1 MSENREL
8 TPSPAAMRLRQL
20 ASTQSVCFF
29 AFPETHQS
37 ILDVCGMN
45 ENDTVNSS
53 HVVRW
58 LLEQTCRTNE
68 QLQNLYISQGTDFCN
83 RINAEWE
90 NAAFLSDAQAR
101 SAYVEVLQHP
111 EQQTLEQL
119 YGGRTENT
127 HCPSS
132 LMVMFPQLQT
142 FENKLNQL
150 RLSTSSTANAAHSSA
165 LEEVEQEREV
175 ELQVEEVREVQKAPH
190 YEAHAFPGLHSVIS
204 SFVSVGYLC
213 GGVGYEHVFDA
224 VSRTSIGERF
234 GIVRTDSRLFVSAE
248 FMKTI
253 KANQGGSI
261 DNFLVSLLSIAS
273 Y

>member
-1 MSENREL
+1 
-8 TPSPAAMRLRQL
+8 MRLRQL

-37 ILDVCGMN
+37 ILNVCGMS

-68 QLQNLYISQGTDFCN
+68 QLRNLYISQGTDFCN
-83 RINAEWE
+83 RTNAEWE

-101 SAYVEVLQHP
+101 NAYVEVLQHP

-142 FENKLNQL
+142 FDNKLKQL
-150 RLSTSSTANAAHSSA
+150 RLSTSNTANAAHSSA

-175 ELQVEEVREVQKAPH
+175 EFQVEEVREVQKSPH
-190 YEAHAFPGLHSVIS
+190 YEAHAFPGLHPAIS
-204 SFVSVGYLC
+204 GFVSAGYLC

-261 DNFLVSLLSIAS
+261 DNFLVSSLSIAS
-273 Y
+273 YQHANHSVSVL

>member
-1 MSENREL
+1 
-8 TPSPAAMRLRQL
+8 MRLRQL
-20 ASTQSVCFF
+20 ATTQSVCFF

-68 QLQNLYISQGTDFCN
+68 QLQNLYVSQGADFCN

-90 NAAFLSDAQAR
+90 NEAFLTDAQDR
-101 SAYVEVLQHP
+101 SAYVKVLQHP

-119 YGGRTENT
+119 YGGRTEGI
-127 HCPSS
+127 HGPSS
-132 LMVMFPQLQT
+132 LTTMFPRLQT
-142 FENKLNQL
+142 FKNKLNQL
-150 RLSTSSTANAAHSSA
+150 RLSTSNTANNLHSSA

-175 ELQVEEVREVQKAPH
+175 EFQVEEVREVQKAVH
-190 YEAHAFPGLHSVIS
+190 HKAHAFPGLHPAIS
-204 SFVSVGYLC
+204 GFVSTGCLC
-213 GGVGYEHVFDA
+213 GDVGYEHVFDA
-224 VSRTSIGERF
+224 VSSTSIGERF
-234 GIVRTDSRLFVSAE
+234 NIVGTESCLFVSAE

-253 KANQGGSI
+253 LTNRGGLI
-261 DNFLVSLLSIAS
+261 DNFLVSSPSFAAC
-273 Y
+273 